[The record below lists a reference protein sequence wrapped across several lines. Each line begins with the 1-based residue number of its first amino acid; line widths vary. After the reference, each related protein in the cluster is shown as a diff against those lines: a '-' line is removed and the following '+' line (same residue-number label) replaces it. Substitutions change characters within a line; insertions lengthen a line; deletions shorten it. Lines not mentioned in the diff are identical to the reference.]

1 MVKIII
7 QDNPT
12 HNISKIIS
20 QKKEK
25 YEYYV
30 CRNPIT
36 INGKLYLGKVKGD
49 ESLIAYLK
57 YLDQKIDEEREH
69 IRSEEV
75 HPDMEIGRIKGG

>member
-1 MVKIII
+1 MVRIII
-7 QDNPT
+7 QDISNLSQNP
-12 HNISKIIS
+12 
-20 QKKEK
+20 KKEKLNK

-36 INGKLYLGKVKGD
+36 INGKLYFGKVKGD

-69 IRSEEV
+69 IKSEEV
-75 HPDMEIGRIKGG
+75 HPDVEIGRIKGG